1 MGSSQRRAIQNYRTR
16 LTEKGLVRFEVICR
30 EPDRELI
37 RSLAKRLSEDT
48 PNAARLRSAVSK
60 SMAGDGSK
68 TGGILAALR
77 RSPLVGAGLDLSR
90 AHEAGRDTD
99 V

>member
-48 PNAARLRSAVSK
+48 PEAARLRSAASK

-99 V
+99 I